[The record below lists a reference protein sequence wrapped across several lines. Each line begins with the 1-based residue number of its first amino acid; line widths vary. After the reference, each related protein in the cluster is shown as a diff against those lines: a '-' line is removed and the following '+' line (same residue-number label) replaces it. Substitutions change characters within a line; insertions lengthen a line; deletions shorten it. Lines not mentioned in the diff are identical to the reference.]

1 MLDLKRIREEPEAIK
16 AASASKGDAVDIER
30 ILELDKVRRTVVAQ
44 ADTMRGQIN
53 VASQAIGKKKK
64 AGENADAEMAEVRRL
79 KEQLASDDA
88 RVKEAE
94 AELADLL
101 MRVPNVP
108 AEGVPPGDE
117 THNIEVRTWGNA
129 ASPET
134 PVKPHWETGERL
146 GILDLARAAKVSGS
160 GFIVLRGVGARLER
174 ALINFMLDFHIARH
188 GYEEIHPPFMVNSD
202 CMRGTGQ
209 LPKLGAD
216 MYKLPEDDL
225 WLIPT
230 AEVPVTNL
238 QRDEILAPGDVPRK
252 LVAYTPCFRREAGS
266 YGKETRG
273 VVRVHQFDKVE
284 MVRIE
289 KPEHSYAALE
299 ELTNEAE
306 EILQALAIPYRVR
319 LLAAGDLSFAAAK
332 CYDIEAWAP
341 GMNTWLEVSSC
352 SNFEDFQAR
361 RMNLRFRPEAGARPE
376 FPHTL
381 NGSGLALPRTVA
393 ALLENHLNADG
404 SVTIPEPL
412 RPYMQADR
420 IEASGGATS

>member
-1 MLDLKRIREEPEAIK
+1 MLDLKRIREEPERIK
-16 AASASKGDAVDIER
+16 TASALKGDAVDIDR
-30 ILELDKVRRTVVAQ
+30 ILDLDKVRRTVVAE
-44 ADTMRGQIN
+44 ADTLRGKIN
-53 VASQAIGKKKK
+53 AASQQIGRKKK
-64 AGENADAEMAEVRRL
+64 AGENADAEMAEVREL
-79 KEQLASDDA
+79 KEQLSLDQL

-94 AELADLL
+94 EELADLL

-117 THNIEVRTWGNA
+117 THNVEVRRRGNTDGPGFA
-129 ASPET
+129 VA
-134 PVKPHWETGERL
+134 PHWETGQRL
-146 GILDLARAAKVSGS
+146 GILDLPRAAKISGS
-160 GFIVLRGVGARLER
+160 GFIVLRGAGARLER
-174 ALINFMLDFHIARH
+174 ALVNFMLDFHIARH
-188 GYEEIHPPFMVNSD
+188 GFEEIHPPFLVNSD

-216 MYKLPEDDL
+216 MYMLPEDDL

-238 QRDEILAPGDVPRK
+238 QRDEILQPGDVPRK

-273 VVRVHQFDKVE
+273 IVRVHQFDKVE

-289 KPEHSYAALE
+289 KPDTSYAALE
-299 ELTNEAE
+299 ELTAHAE
-306 EILQALAIPYRVR
+306 EILQALEIPYRVR

-341 GMNTWLEVSSC
+341 GMKAWLEVSSC

-361 RMNLRFRPEAGARPE
+361 RMNLRWRPEPGAKPE

-381 NGSGLALPRTVA
+381 NGSGLALPRTVVA
-393 ALLENHLNADG
+393 ILENHLNKDG
-404 SVTIPEPL
+404 SVTIPEAL
-412 RPYMQADR
+412 RPYMNADR
-420 IEASGGATS
+420 ITPASATS